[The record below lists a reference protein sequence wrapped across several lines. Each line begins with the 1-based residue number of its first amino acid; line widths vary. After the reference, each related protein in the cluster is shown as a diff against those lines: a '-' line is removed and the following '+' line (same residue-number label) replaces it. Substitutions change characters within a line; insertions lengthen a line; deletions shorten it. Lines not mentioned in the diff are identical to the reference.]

1 MPEILKTTYSST
13 RCIKDCTKIIWRKT
27 SSLSSQG
34 SLYWRYK
41 QYATCKGL
49 FGTASSEAITF
60 VSEFYAGSILA
71 KKFWKGNDSII
82 ADRRFAIDKELKP
95 LKMKLSI
102 PLFLSDQS
110 QLPKG
115 EATESQKELLS
126 KYTHRKSQNTS

>member
-13 RCIKDCTKIIWRKT
+13 RCIKDCTKIFWRKT
-27 SSLSSQG
+27 SLSSQG

-71 KKFWKGNDSII
+71 KKFWKGNDSVI
-82 ADRRFAIDKELKP
+82 ADRRFTIDKELKP
-95 LKMKLSI
+95 LKIKLSI

-110 QLPKG
+110 QLLKG

-126 KYTHRKSQNTS
+126 KYTYRKSQNTS